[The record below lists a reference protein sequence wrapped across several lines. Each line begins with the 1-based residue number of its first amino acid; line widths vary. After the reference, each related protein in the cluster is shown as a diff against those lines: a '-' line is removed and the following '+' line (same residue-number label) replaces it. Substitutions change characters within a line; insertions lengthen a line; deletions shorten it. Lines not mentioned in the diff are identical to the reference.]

1 MKEENAD
8 FIVTNNIETC
18 LKELNKAFKCL
29 NSLTKIDSILENEKG
44 YKSFRYIRFVT
55 SLKKVKYELDI
66 DYLFEE
72 SNVYHLSTSII
83 EYLSMNCDE
92 LDFEK

>member
-29 NSLTKIDSILENEKG
+29 NSLKKIDSILENETIRCL
-44 YKSFRYIRFVT
+44 SFQAALV
-55 SLKKVKYELDI
+55 
-66 DYLFEE
+66 
-72 SNVYHLSTSII
+72 
-83 EYLSMNCDE
+83 
-92 LDFEK
+92 